1 MGHCPVRKVL
11 THWWLPLAAGVGKI
25 FGYGSFLV
33 NYLVEPLVA
42 KNGDSMNK
50 NGGIMGIGY
59 STS

>member
-1 MGHCPVRKVL
+1 MA
-11 THWWLPLAAGVGKI
+11 TLAAGVGKI

-42 KNGDSMNK
+42 KNGDLMNK
-50 NGGIMGIGY
+50 NGGIMGIYSGY